1 MTVGSLETPWVA
13 GAPGAGFRIYA
24 EKAVI
29 SAESAY
35 FDRVHS
41 RSHGSVQSA
50 KRPNLVERQGDPNDR
65 LVGSG
70 ERGYGG
76 VIARTLGSPLVRLLT
91 SRAMKISLI
100 SLLAAPLTALA
111 LLSAPTATA
120 DEEVTTLAK
129 IELQGAVNVRD
140 IGGYRT
146 YDGARVKS
154 KKAIRA
160 DSLEKLTDSDI
171 QVLAGYNLKQVIDL
185 RTQPEIQFSGPD
197 KLPSGVPLVARPI
210 DDTGLF
216 TTMLQVI
223 QSRDP
228 VKQEQMLGGGKAE
241 QFMGGVYKSF
251 LTDASRAAFGQT
263 IKDLAA
269 TDRPTLYHCTAGKD
283 RTGWLSYVLLRAV
296 GVPERTARQD
306 YLLSNQY
313 RAAADA
319 KLREQVKQA
328 GYMQNPDLLIPLQE
342 VRDAYLDT
350 AIREMETKYGDFG
363 KFLTQGLGLDP
374 GTILQLRRNLVS

>member
-1 MTVGSLETPWVA
+1 
-13 GAPGAGFRIYA
+13 
-24 EKAVI
+24 
-29 SAESAY
+29 
-35 FDRVHS
+35 
-41 RSHGSVQSA
+41 
-50 KRPNLVERQGDPNDR
+50 
-65 LVGSG
+65 
-70 ERGYGG
+70 
-76 VIARTLGSPLVRLLT
+76 
-91 SRAMKISLI
+91 MKISLI

>member
-1 MTVGSLETPWVA
+1 
-13 GAPGAGFRIYA
+13 
-24 EKAVI
+24 
-29 SAESAY
+29 
-35 FDRVHS
+35 
-41 RSHGSVQSA
+41 
-50 KRPNLVERQGDPNDR
+50 
-65 LVGSG
+65 
-70 ERGYGG
+70 
-76 VIARTLGSPLVRLLT
+76 
-91 SRAMKISLI
+91 MKISLI

-171 QVLAGYNLKQVIDL
+171 QVLAGYNLKQVTDF
-185 RTQPEIQFSGPD
+185 RTQGEIQFSGPD

-210 DDTGLF
+210 DDTGMF
-216 TTMLQVI
+216 VTMLQLI

-228 VKQEQMLGGGKAE
+228 VKQEAALGGGKAE
-241 QFMGGVYKSF
+241 QIMAGMYKSF
-251 LTDASRAAFGQT
+251 INSDTSRAAFGQT
-263 IKDLAA
+263 IRDLAN

-283 RTGWLSYVLLRAV
+283 RTGWLTYVLLRAV

-350 AIREMETKYGDFG
+350 AVREMETKYGDLG

-374 GTILQLRRNLVS
+374 GTILKLRRNLVS